1 MKVKHRLNEKVS
13 NIFAEVKGDAS
24 FLDFAGYDGL
34 ITEGEKSA
42 AERGAAARG
51 TYGAKRDRC
60 KKGKSCSSA
69 CIFYRKDCVLELPV
83 NVQNAIRGARKLIRD
98 KMERGEISERDAQ
111 RMFLQTTG
119 IGKRDSRGRIS
130 REDVGKAAKDVV
142 WEKKG
147 DKLVRAKGAAQGK
160 APAGQARMKEGVG
173 ASKADL
179 EQRRA
184 DVAEALRGSKDKSI
198 KGLREE
204 FPNQKERQAKVKEML
219 DLALEKGYG
228 IYGEKG
234 QYRAKRPEEMSEEF
248 AKGVLKNQPFIK
260 KMESIE
266 AELKAG
272 KLTAQ
277 QYNEKMNEVKTSMF
291 ERKATNAEIL
301 LMSAFLSPEARSYL
315 MTAGTTQAGNI
326 YEGRFPGRTA
336 MPVSE
341 EVGKNKET
349 QKAWMMQNL
358 KFMVETNF
366 KEVYSGV
373 PYKIHQVDLEHLTPE
388 AFAKPYGAANVGGNK
403 SFAFSKAN
411 QTRGNDSLSFFLAD
425 NPKGMFGGKIF
436 NQDGTR
442 VQTGN
447 SRSSLKGQLE
457 RDISQ
462 KSKDVNTLLATVASI
477 PAKDLSAKDRAS
489 TIAKIVSEHTAIN
502 RSVTVGMETA
512 RGEKSYHWFGGK
524 TPGWSGAAGLG
535 EKIATSIGKWEKE
548 GDAGSAKMIA
558 LKGLMDRTRN
568 GLLKINELEANGQP
582 IRRQIV
588 SAPGVKEIRE
598 KEFESRM
605 QSLMP
610 EFNALLGS

>member
-1 MKVKHRLNEKVS
+1 MKVKHRSNEKVL
-13 NIFAEVKGDAS
+13 NNFAAVKGDAS
-24 FLDFAGYDGL
+24 FFDFSWGTGEVT
-34 ITEGEKSA
+34 IGEKSS
-42 AERGAAARG
+42 AELGAAARG

-60 KKGKSCSSA
+60 KRGKSCGAA

-83 NVQNAIRGARKLIRD
+83 NVQNAIRGARKMLLAQ
-98 KMERGEISERDAQ
+98 MERGEITDREAN

-119 IGKRDSRGRIS
+119 IGKKDSRGRLS
-130 REDVGKAAKDVV
+130 REDVGKAAKDVI

-147 DKLVRAKGAAQGK
+147 DRVVRATGAAQGK

-179 EQRRA
+179 AQRRD
-184 DVAEALRGSKDKSI
+184 DVAEALRGNKDGNI

-204 FPNQKERQAKVKEML
+204 FPNQKERQAKVKELL

-260 KMESIE
+260 KMEAVE

-277 QYNEKMNEVKTSMF
+277 QYNDKMNEIKTSMF
-291 ERKATNAEIL
+291 ERKVTNAEVL
-301 LMSAFLSPEARSYL
+301 MMSAFLSPEARSYL

-336 MPVSE
+336 MPVGE
-341 EVGKNKET
+341 EVGKTKET
-349 QKAWMMQNL
+349 QRAWMMQNL
-358 KFMVETNF
+358 KFMMETNF
-366 KEVYSGV
+366 KDVYSGV

-388 AFAKPYGAANVGGNK
+388 TFAKPYGAANVGGNK

-411 QTRGNDSLSFFLAD
+411 QTRGNEPLSFFLAD

-442 VQTGN
+442 VQTGTSKSN
-447 SRSSLKGQLE
+447 LKGQLE
-457 RDISQ
+457 RDIAQ

-524 TPGWSGAAGLG
+524 TPGWSGAASLG
-535 EKIATSIGKWEKE
+535 EKIATSIGRWEKE
-548 GDAGSAKMIA
+548 GDAGSAKIME
-558 LKGLMDRTRN
+558 LKGLMDRARSS
-568 GLLKINELEANGQP
+568 LLKINEIEANGQP
-582 IRRQIV
+582 LRRQIV
-588 SAPGVKEIRE
+588 TAPGVKEIRE